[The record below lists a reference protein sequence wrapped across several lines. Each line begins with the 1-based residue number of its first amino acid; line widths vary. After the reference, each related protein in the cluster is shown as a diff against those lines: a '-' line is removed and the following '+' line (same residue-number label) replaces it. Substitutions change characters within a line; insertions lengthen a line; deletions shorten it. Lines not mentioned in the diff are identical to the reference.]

1 MFMKPKVGL
10 KLKEEEST
18 TSKSGRSDCQFAPAN
33 YFIFSMN
40 DDSVYHRTDLNG
52 KAIIAEF
59 LIYDFRFWYDVD
71 CYRKHA
77 EAVHKIRNKRKKID
91 RYDKEQEANLL
102 RKAEQICEHFLK
114 SQILPQCRINV
125 QEQDLDHNFS
135 NQFSNYQN
143 KISPFFQ
150 LKWNP

>member
-1 MFMKPKVGL
+1 
-10 KLKEEEST
+10 
-18 TSKSGRSDCQFAPAN
+18 
-33 YFIFSMN
+33 MN

-52 KAIIAEF
+52 KQLIAEF
-59 LIYDFRFWYDVD
+59 LIYDFRFWYDVE

-102 RKAEQICEHFLK
+102 RKAEQICDHFLK

-125 QEQDLDHNFS
+125 QEQKFS
-135 NQFSNYQN
+135 IFSL
-143 KISPFFQ
+143 KINRIRKIFERSTPSYFKGICNEI
-150 LKWNP
+150 LE

>member
-1 MFMKPKVGL
+1 
-10 KLKEEEST
+10 
-18 TSKSGRSDCQFAPAN
+18 
-33 YFIFSMN
+33 MN

-52 KAIIAEF
+52 KAIVAEF

-125 QEQDLDHNFS
+125 QEQDFL
-135 NQFSNYQN
+135 
-143 KISPFFQ
+143 
-150 LKWNP
+150 